1 METIVVHFAFDSAEL
16 DASGRLVLDAWLL
29 QGGARDRAIRI
40 TGYADRLGPEPY
52 NLLLSQQR
60 AEAVQRY
67 LADKGMKTEN
77 LQILALG
84 EQHPVARCK
93 GGPTPATKACLAPNR
108 RAEISPR

>member
-29 QGGARDRAIRI
+29 QGGSRDRQIRI

-52 NLLLSQQR
+52 NLLLSKQR

-77 LQILALG
+77 LEILALG
-84 EQHPVARCK
+84 EQHPVVRCK

-108 RAEISPR
+108 RAEISTR